1 MGFLLFNF
9 HQHLARFF
17 EGLFHIILYLSLN
30 FVIIISNNS
39 VIIFSSTILTL
50 FLGLKKR
57 ISTKYDAVQVYH
69 K

>member
-17 EGLFHIILYLSLN
+17 EGLFHIILSLSLN